1 MSETTHSS
9 TEPHAAR
16 MSHNT
21 ATLVTASQVFS
32 EEITTLTAPSG
43 LEIASVAETQ
53 FRAIDD
59 AIFHDPSL
67 VVIDAAISETLDL
80 ADLVSAL
87 TGSLALTCVIVE
99 STRGTPLPPRVVST
113 PLVSVLRR
121 PLTASAFDAVLA
133 EVPVS

>member
-9 TEPHAAR
+9 TATPTAR
-16 MSHNT
+16 MSHTN

-43 LEIASVAETQ
+43 LEITSVAETQ

-67 VVIDAAISETLDL
+67 VVIDAAIGETLDL
-80 ADLVSAL
+80 ADLVSTL

-133 EVPVS
+133 TVPVS